1 MIEKKSRMS
10 KRLFTFIEFLNEGL
24 VYEAKEPGY
33 VPTEEQIMQILK
45 LQQAIGENYKKKK
58 PKNSDFKV
66 YLDKNKGL
74 SSAAGDQFLVKAYI
88 SLEVFNSISDASKK
102 DAVIKGIQGAFAK
115 RGIKEDEFVKA
126 IGKLETL
133 SKDKENIK
141 FEIMIGEKKGQFKI
155 TITEQTESKED
166 PDEVTPP
173 QEDIIFSY
181 DLIEPAKASY
191 FFKNNMYVM
200 DESALDRTFNDAEYV
215 KQVLD
220 SIDDVIQGSFDFY
233 SDGGKGKGEETGIKS
248 ITIRTSCSRYRNT
261 EPAEKL
267 SWADLSY
274 NRSNSFANYIIES
287 AKKISDGDDKFVKM
301 IASNLFIDY
310 LGSNQD
316 GTSGPDPDKNSSGAS
331 VKKGH
336 YIQGKGWVERSPN
349 TGNDLLKIEV
359 VPVTVGQGNLK
370 PTLGTSF
377 SVKTA
382 KDVEGKDMTSP
393 PGKPDDY
400 DKFRYIYIEVE
411 TKEFR
416 GDTPEF
422 EPGEEEKG
430 DIIEVKNYEVEI
442 KFPAGKTG
450 GNGGK
455 GNRKRRTTK
464 IRLKKKGERKTD
476 NGVHSCGAYD

>member
-1 MIEKKSRMS
+1 MN
-10 KRLFTFIEFLNEGL
+10 KRLYTFIEFLNEGA

-33 VPTEEQIMQILK
+33 APTEEQIMQILK
-45 LQQAIGENYKKKK
+45 LQQTIGENYKKKK
-58 PKNSDFKV
+58 PKNSDFKA

-74 SSAAGDQFLVKAYI
+74 SAAAGDQFLVKAYI

-155 TITEQTESKED
+155 TITEQTESKEK

-173 QEDIIFSY
+173 KDDTIYSYDII
-181 DLIEPAKASY
+181 DPAKASY
-191 FFKNNMYVM
+191 FFNNNMY
-200 DESALDRTFNDAEYV
+200 ALDENDLGKTFKEPEYA

-220 SIDDVIQGSFDFY
+220 SIDDVIQSGFNLY
-233 SDGGKGKGEETGIKS
+233 SDKNRGNSKDTGIKS

-261 EPAEKL
+261 APSEDL

-274 NRSNSFANYIIES
+274 NRSNSFVNYIIES
-287 AKKISDGDDKFVKM
+287 SKKISGGDDKFVKM
-301 IASNLFIDY
+301 IAGNLFIDY

-316 GTSGPDPDKNSSGAS
+316 GTSGPDPDKDTAGNT
-331 VKKGH
+331 VRKGH
-336 YIQGKGWVERSPN
+336 YIQGKGWVSRSSS

-359 VPVTVGQGNLK
+359 VPVTVNEGQKSK

-382 KDVEGKDMTSP
+382 KDVEGKDMTSLP
-393 PGKPDDY
+393 AKPDDY

-411 TKEFR
+411 TKKL
-416 GDTPEF
+416 DDLTPEF
-422 EPGEEEKG
+422 EPGEKEYG
-430 DIIEVKNYEVEI
+430 DTIEIKNYEIEI

-450 GNGGK
+450 GNGGG
-455 GNRKRRTTK
+455 GNRKRRTSR
-464 IRLKKKGERKTD
+464 IRLRNKENRKVD
-476 NGVHSCGAYD
+476 NGVHTCGAYD

>member
-1 MIEKKSRMS
+1 MN
-10 KRLFTFIEFLNEGL
+10 KRLYTFIEFLNEGA

-33 VPTEEQIMQILK
+33 APTEEQIMQILK

-58 PKNSDFKV
+58 PKNSDFKA

-74 SSAAGDQFLVKAYI
+74 PAAAGDQFLIKAYI

-115 RGIKEDEFVKA
+115 KGIKEDEFVKA

-133 SKDKENIK
+133 SKDKGNTK

-155 TITEQTESKED
+155 TITEQTESKEN

-173 QEDIIFSY
+173 QDDTITSYDII
-181 DLIEPAKASY
+181 DPAKASY
-191 FFKNNMYVM
+191 FFKNNMYVL
-200 DESALDRTFNDAEYV
+200 DENALDKTFNDTEYV

-233 SDGGKGKGEETGIKS
+233 SDGGKGKGKETGIKS

-274 NRSNSFANYIIES
+274 NRSNSFVNYIIES
-287 AKKISDGDDKFVKM
+287 AKKISGGDDKFVKM
-301 IASNLFIDY
+301 IAGNLFIDY

-316 GTSGPDPDKNSSGAS
+316 GTSGPDPDKNSSGVS

-336 YIQGKGWVERSPN
+336 YIQGEGWVPRSSS

-359 VPVTVGQGNLK
+359 VPVTVNEGQKSK

-382 KDVEGKDMTSP
+382 KDVEGKDMTSLP
-393 PGKPDDY
+393 AKPDDY

-411 TKEFR
+411 TKELPDITPEAEPGNKED
-416 GDTPEF
+416 GDT
-422 EPGEEEKG
+422 
-430 DIIEVKNYEVEI
+430 IEIKNYEVEI

-450 GNGGK
+450 GNGGG
-455 GNRKRRTTK
+455 GNRKRRTSR
-464 IRLKKKGERKTD
+464 IRLRNKENRKVD
-476 NGVHSCGAYD
+476 NGMHSCGAYD

>member
-1 MIEKKSRMS
+1 MNKK
-10 KRLFTFIEFLNEGL
+10 LFTFIEFLNEGL

-33 VPTEEQIMQILK
+33 APTEEQIMQILK
-45 LQQAIGENYKKKK
+45 LQQAIGENYKKLNPKK
-58 PKNSDFKV
+58 SDFKA
-66 YLDKNKGL
+66 YLEAMAKKGKTD
-74 SSAAGDQFLVKAYI
+74 AGGDQFLVKAYI
-88 SLEVFNSISDASKK
+88 SLDVFNSISDASKK
-102 DAVIKGIQGAFAK
+102 DAVIKGIQEDFAK
-115 RGIKEDEFVKA
+115 KGIKEDEFVKA

-133 SKDKENIK
+133 SKNKKNTK
-141 FEIMIGEKKGQFKI
+141 FSIQVGEKKGLFKI
-155 TITEQTESKED
+155 TITEQTESKEN

-191 FFKNNMYVM
+191 FFKNNMYVL
-200 DESALDRTFNDAEYV
+200 DESSLDKTFNDAEYV

-220 SIDDVIQGSFDFY
+220 SIDDVIQGGFDFY
-233 SDGGKGKGEETGIKS
+233 SDGGKGKEEETGIKS

-287 AKKISDGDDKFVKM
+287 AKKISGGDDKFVKM

-316 GTSGPDPDKNSSGAS
+316 GTSGPDPDKNSSGVS

-336 YIQGKGWVERSPN
+336 YIQGKGWEERSAS

-359 VPVTVGQGNLK
+359 VPVTVSQGNLK

-393 PGKPDDY
+393 PANPEGY
-400 DKFRYIYIEVE
+400 DNFRYIYIEVE
-411 TKEFR
+411 AKEFR

-422 EPGEEEKG
+422 EPENPEEG
-430 DIIEVKNYEVEI
+430 DSIEIKNYKI
-442 KFPAGKTG
+442 RTKFPVGKTG
-450 GNGGK
+450 GNGGG
-455 GNRKRRTTK
+455 GNRKRRTISGRKLRK
-464 IRLKKKGERKTD
+464 IEKRRKE
-476 NGVHSCGAYD
+476 NGKFSCGAYNKKY